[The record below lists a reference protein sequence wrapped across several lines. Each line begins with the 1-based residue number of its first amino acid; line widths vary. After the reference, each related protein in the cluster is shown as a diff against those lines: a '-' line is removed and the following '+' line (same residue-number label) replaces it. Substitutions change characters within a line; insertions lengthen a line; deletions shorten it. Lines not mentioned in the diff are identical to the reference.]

1 MNVDTVESLVSLA
14 FFAGATLVG
23 LPVGLLLGSLVR
35 SSPPLDLPSRRE
47 SMASEERRELART
60 RGGR

>member
-1 MNVDTVESLVSLA
+1 MAVDNVMNLVSLA

-23 LPVGLLLGSLVR
+23 LPVGLLLGATVR
-35 SSPPLDLPSRRE
+35 SSPPPDLPSRRE
-47 SMASEERRELART
+47 SMAREELART